1 LINNNSKYS
10 FGSVLWQ
17 NSGENER
24 QSFIG
29 KESRKVGISTA
40 LPKDNESSLGDFG
53 VRKFDDFTGRFF
65 QIDPQPHEWVWE
77 KYYGWTPY
85 QYSANNPV
93 SFLDPG
99 GEIVVAAAPAVG
111 YGGAVVA
118 VAIATWC
125 VAEIQTPGST
135 AGFADAVAKA
145 VDEAIADISG
155 AMAGASITDA
165 TEQSI
170 YQTTFAS
177 DATGIGSNVMLI
189 NPYTQLGQQINKQDG
204 KGSKQPK
211 PPNNK
216 PSNEYAEYV
225 LKSELARRGIDYSE
239 KIGRNWHDYLDYF
252 KKGINT
258 PKEVMLEEVVNF
270 VDQIAK

>member
-1 LINNNSKYS
+1 M
-10 FGSVLWQ
+10 
-17 NSGENER
+17 
-24 QSFIG
+24 
-29 KESRKVGISTA
+29 
-40 LPKDNESSLGDFG
+40 
-53 VRKFDDFTGRFF
+53 
-65 QIDPQPHEWVWE
+65 
-77 KYYGWTPY
+77 
-85 QYSANNPV
+85 
-93 SFLDPG
+93 
-99 GEIVVAAAPAVG
+99 AAAPAVG

-118 VAIATWC
+118 FAIATWC

-145 VDEAIADISG
+145 VDKAIADISG

-177 DATGIGSNVMLI
+177 DATGIGSNVMLS

-204 KGSKQPK
+204 KGAKQPK

-252 KKGINT
+252 KKGMNT
-258 PKEVMLEEVVNF
+258 PKEV
-270 VDQIAK
+270 KWS